1 MVIVDTTVW
10 IDYLRGTENPETRW
24 LDRELQRQRFGLT
37 DLILCEVLQ
46 GIREQSAF
54 TRVRSDLLRFHIF
67 QTQVFQTGGTELAV
81 AAAQNYRDLRRRGY
95 TVHKTIDCL
104 IATFCLQ
111 ARHELLHRDHDFDCF
126 EKVLGLRVVHAAG

>member
-10 IDYLRGTENPETRW
+10 IDYLRGTENAETRW
-24 LDRELQRQRFGLT
+24 LDRELQRQRLGFT

-46 GIREQSAF
+46 GIREQIVFA
-54 TRVRSDLLRFHIF
+54 RVRADMLKFQIF
-67 QTQVFQTGGTELAV
+67 DTGGSGLAV
-81 AAAQNYRDLRRRGY
+81 AAAQNYRDLRQRGY

-111 ARHELLHRDHDFDCF
+111 AKHELLHRDRDFDCF
-126 EKVLGLRVVHAAG
+126 EKVLGLRVLHAV